1 MKISTQVSV
10 ETPES
15 IDLYAEP
22 AGIVIR
28 SLAWLLDQLVIG
40 AAQTVCFILF
50 ALAGVAGWGFI
61 LIFGFITSWFYSV
74 LFEVLNEGQTPGKK
88 WMGIAVVNDDLTSI
102 SWGTSIV
109 RNFLRFADSMPFAY
123 FAGIICMANTKHFQ
137 RLGDLA
143 AGTLVIYRQN
153 ENTLGGL
160 PDARPQV
167 ANFPMDREDQ
177 LAVIGFAQRH
187 NQLSAE
193 RQQELANIMGPL
205 LPVDEQHRV
214 EYLRGLGRGLVG

>member
-1 MKISTQVSV
+1 MKISTQISV

-28 SLAWLLDQLVIG
+28 CLAWLLDQFVIAG
-40 AAQTVCFILF
+40 VQLVCFILLSLTG
-50 ALAGVAGWGFI
+50 AAGWGI
-61 LIFGFITSWFYSV
+61 LLIIWFSFSWFYSV
-74 LFEVLNEGQTPGKK
+74 LFEVLSEGQTPGKK

-102 SWGTSIV
+102 GWGTSIV
-109 RNFLRFADSMPFAY
+109 RNFIRFADAMPIAY
-123 FAGIICMANTKHFQ
+123 FAGIITMANTKHFQ

-143 AGTLVIYRQN
+143 AGSLVIYRQT
-153 ENTLGGL
+153 ENSLGGL

-167 ANFPMDREDQ
+167 ANFPMGREDQ

-214 EYLRGLGRGLVG
+214 DYLRGIGRGLVG